1 MQGGQ
6 ARHFQ
11 PGPMKLGYDGGCT
24 GGRSGVY
31 LHRDALGPF
40 LVWQLGVPGTLLGPL
55 MTAGGPASYIFIS
68 PRSSISP
75 RYLFTG
81 FAFRRR

>member
-31 LHRDALGPF
+31 LHRDALGP
-40 LVWQLGVPGTLLGPL
+40 LCGSWGSRG
-55 MTAGGPASYIFIS
+55 
-68 PRSSISP
+68 RSWV
-75 RYLFTG
+75 R
-81 FAFRRR
+81 